1 MSENGAQGKVEIGQ
15 RWDTRGEM
23 RSVLVSVAALAL
35 VLVSAAAAEAAPD
48 ATLRIVDRDPLTF
61 KGRHFQAGERVRLE
75 VKLKRVTRTHKV
87 HASASGTFMTT
98 FAGLAW
104 QRCGGGNLTVEARGS
119 RGSHVEFTVLAL
131 HCVQSPRA

>member
-1 MSENGAQGKVEIGQ
+1 
-15 RWDTRGEM
+15 M
-23 RSVLVSVAALAL
+23 RSVLRSVAALTL
-35 VLVSAAAAEAAPD
+35 VLVSAAAAEAATP
-48 ATLRIVDRDPLTF
+48 ASVRIVERDPLTF
-61 KGRHFQAGERVRLE
+61 RGRHFQAGERVRLE

-104 QRCGGGNLTVEARGS
+104 QRCGGGNLTVEATGS